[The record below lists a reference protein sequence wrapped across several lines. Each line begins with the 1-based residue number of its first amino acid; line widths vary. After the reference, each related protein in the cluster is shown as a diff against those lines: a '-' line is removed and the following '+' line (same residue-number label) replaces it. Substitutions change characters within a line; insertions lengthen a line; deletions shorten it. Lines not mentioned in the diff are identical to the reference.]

1 MNLFYSLFYDHNNNQ
16 NFYAKLE
23 LTKEI
28 SKNYNLIQR
37 ILIPVDL
44 AHIRMNSGLPIFI
57 DWKHHAFKYDEIIKW
72 KQRISLSNDFYSQTS
87 HDNQVI
93 QLKKIEKLEN
103 ISHILIKKSKL
114 EYKCNN
120 LINDDIFA
128 LVSVKQ
134 CYYKQ

>member
-1 MNLFYSLFYDHNNNQ
+1 MN
-16 NFYAKLE
+16 
-23 LTKEI
+23 T
-28 SKNYNLIQR
+28 
-37 ILIPVDL
+37 
-44 AHIRMNSGLPIFI
+44 GLPIFI

-72 KQRISLSNDFYSQTS
+72 KQRISLSNDFYAQTS
-87 HDNQVI
+87 YLNQVA